1 MHIVLKLALFDF
13 WGRKSPMSSILVVVH
28 VQFLNDPSCVFH
40 DLLVR
45 VRSVLSEWLNDIPDS
60 HLLKDLAALR
70 VHA

>member
-1 MHIVLKLALFDF
+1 
-13 WGRKSPMSSILVVVH
+13 MSSILVVVH